1 MTSTVSVIIPVWNV
15 EKYLSGCLYSVLGQT
30 YQNLE
35 IICVNDGSP
44 DHSAEILAQ
53 FAASDQRI
61 KIITQK
67 NQGLSAARNTGISA
81 ASGEYIFFLDSDD
94 YLHPQAIEILVSVAQ
109 KTGSELTIC
118 NFQETKAVYEPIKP
132 DKTLTEIKYHILDHP
147 LDLYLK
153 RDKRVTCTV
162 WNRLYHKKL
171 LTDLRFING
180 IVFEDV
186 PFTSCLLPML
196 DKVAYIPENLC
207 YYFVGSTSITRSS
220 FNIHKLKS
228 YVTGLQSI
236 FEYYQHHYPEKLPQI
251 KTFLFSW
258 HIRVLINSFRKSES
272 KVRQE
277 LRPEMKNSLRML
289 YRRHIISFRG
299 LSWGKKLDLFCLL
312 YL

>member
-15 EKYLSGCLYSVLGQT
+15 EKYLPGCLNSVLCQT

-44 DHSAEILAQ
+44 DRSADILAQ
-53 FAASDQRI
+53 FAASDKRV

-109 KTGSELTIC
+109 RTGSELTIC
-118 NFQETKAVYEPIKP
+118 NFKETKAVYEPINP
-132 DKTLTEIKYHILDHP
+132 DITVTEIKYHILDNP

-162 WNRLYHKKL
+162 WNRLYHKRL
-171 LTDLRFING
+171 LNNLRFING

-186 PFTSCLLPML
+186 PFTTCLLPML
-196 DKVAYIPENLC
+196 DKVAYVPENLC

-220 FNIHKLKS
+220 FSIHKLKS
-228 YVTGLQSI
+228 YVTGLQNI
-236 FEYYQHHYPEKLPQI
+236 FEHYKRCYPEKLPQI
-251 KTFLFSW
+251 KTILFSW
-258 HIRVLINSFRKSES
+258 HIRILINSLRKSES
-272 KVRQE
+272 KVRHE

-289 YRRHIISFRG
+289 YRRHIIGFRG
-299 LSWGKKLDLFCLL
+299 LSWGKKLNLFCLL
-312 YL
+312 YF